1 MEGMKMKS
9 KSIRILSILILLL
22 SMVVLGNG
30 FRGFKDGW
38 NSAGRDL
45 DKKPEGKIHRV
56 DVPLNP
62 VVAYSLPDTLQLED
76 NRKIP
81 YQIGSVALGMKTD
94 KAYELYSVIIGL
106 IFTPVSLLLIIWAG
120 LSFFHFIR
128 DVQRQQIFIRS
139 NVKRLRVICWMLLFV
154 GIMKNLFAGMDY
166 FLLLKDS
173 HVSFPGYQIAGFEF
187 QYSIFFLALLF
198 GLFAEIFALG
208 VKLKEEQDLTV

>member
-1 MEGMKMKS
+1 MEGMNMKS
-9 KSIRILSILILLL
+9 KSIRILSVLILLL
-22 SMVVLGNG
+22 SIVVLGDG

-45 DKKPEGKIHRV
+45 DEKSEGKIHRV
-56 DVPLNP
+56 DVSLTPT
-62 VVAYSLPDTLQLED
+62 VTYSLPDTLQLAD

-81 YQIGSVALGMKTD
+81 YQIGNVALGVKTE
-94 KAYELYSVIIGL
+94 KVYELFSGIIGL
-106 IFTPVSLLLIIWAG
+106 VSTPVFMLLIIRAG

-128 DVQRQQIFIRS
+128 DVQRQQIFIHS
-139 NVKRLRVICWMLLFV
+139 NVRRLRVICWMLLFV
-154 GIMKNLFAGMDY
+154 GIMKNLFAGVDY

-173 HVSFPGYQIAGFEF
+173 NVSFPGYQVAGFEF
-187 QYSIFFLALLF
+187 EYSTFFLALLF